1 MSSTVIKLKNSSVS
15 GRSPSVG
22 DLAYGELA
30 LNFND
35 GRIFFKN
42 SSDTIEYFEK
52 ASTGAAANF
61 DVLLTDFDAGLVTDG
76 TIDDTL
82 NFGLI
87 TESVDD
93 TYDLGLI
100 VISGVISPN
109 LFILPTYSKSSL
121 PSVSPQGQM
130 IFVTDEVG
138 GSIPAFSDG
147 TNWRRVTDRQVVS

>member
-15 GRSPSVG
+15 GRSPDAG

-52 ASTGAAANF
+52 FSDASSNF
-61 DVLLTDFDAGLVTDG
+61 NVLEENFDAGLVTDG
-76 TIDDTL
+76 IIDDTL

-109 LFILPTYSKSSL
+109 LFILPTYLKSNL
-121 PSVSPQGQM
+121 PGVIPQGQM
-130 IFVTDEVG
+130 VFVIDDVG